1 MSDPIDKSLL
11 DRLQALRGGSAT
23 SGSTQ
28 PAIISV
34 DLIERKATP
43 TREDALAARL
53 KSLRD
58 QDAPSSPSPVVPAP
72 VKPSPRDEPA
82 DEDIDAIFRTDDK
95 TLEELLGDVG
105 LDDAFQPDPDDARVK
120 ALLEE
125 LADAIPK
132 DDDAPSREEEQAG
145 KDADSDDSDGE
156 AMKRDVD
163 DVIARFRDELE
174 LEAALAKDEPPDA
187 ENEAQDDAKQQ
198 AVVPSTESAS
208 DFSLP
213 DLPSTLEDLPAARSA
228 RAASTDLD
236 DLTARMAALR
246 APASDGLDLPDVPTD
261 APSKPVKRLTSRTN
275 YTDDDVD
282 SWCTVCLED
291 ATLRCLGCED
301 DVYCARCWREMH
313 VGPRAGYEELSH
325 KAVQF
330 TRDRK
335 KEKRKIAMGA

>member
-1 MSDPIDKSLL
+1 MSDPVDKSLL
-11 DRLQALRGGSAT
+11 DRLQALRGSSAT
-23 SGSTQ
+23 SAPPQ
-28 PAIISV
+28 PTKISV
-34 DLIERKATP
+34 DLIQRQGTP

-58 QDAPSSPSPVVPAP
+58 QDATSPAPSVAAP
-72 VKPSPRDEPA
+72 VKPSPKHGPDDDDE
-82 DEDIDAIFRTDDK
+82 IDAVFRTDDN
-95 TLEELLGDVG
+95 TLEELLGDVSP
-105 LDDAFQPDPDDARVK
+105 DEAFQPDPDDARVK

-125 LADAIPK
+125 LAAAIPK
-132 DDDAPSREEEQAG
+132 DDEAPSKE
-145 KDADSDDSDGE
+145 DAKGEDSDDSDGE

-174 LEAALAKDEPPDA
+174 LEAALAKDEPP
-187 ENEAQDDAKQQ
+187 EADEKEPHHDDAKPST
-198 AVVPSTESAS
+198 VIPSTEP

-228 RAASTDLD
+228 RATSTDLD

-246 APASDGLDLPDVPTD
+246 APTSDSLDLPDVPTD

-291 ATLRCLGCED
+291 ATLRCLGCDD

-313 VGPRAGYEELSH
+313 VGPRAGFEELSH

-335 KEKRKIAMGA
+335 TEKKEVALGA